1 MLRERRSR
9 TMNLFEKLRLL
20 AEWSPLLTFAQQ
32 LAGEDDMHAKAVIV
46 TEAMEWVASRTEVE
60 WDDELA
66 SHISDILVSEEGE
79 AFVRWILERMQV
91 SDVDVAE

>member
-1 MLRERRSR
+1 
-9 TMNLFEKLRLL
+9 MNIFEKLKLL

-32 LAGEDDMHAKAVIV
+32 LAAEEDMHAKAVIV
-46 TEAMEWVASRTEVE
+46 TEAMEWVADRTEIE

-66 SHISDILVSEEGE
+66 SHISDILISEEGE

-91 SDVDVAE
+91 SDADIAE

>member
-1 MLRERRSR
+1 MLLERRSR

-91 SDVDVAE
+91 SDVDVAK

>member
-1 MLRERRSR
+1 
-9 TMNLFEKLRLL
+9 MNVFEKLRLL

-32 LAGEDDMHAKAVIV
+32 LAAEDDIHAKAVIV
-46 TEAMEWVASRTEVE
+46 ADAMEWVASRTEIE

>member
-1 MLRERRSR
+1 
-9 TMNLFEKLRLL
+9 MNLFEKLRLL

-91 SDVDVAE
+91 SDADTAE

>member
-1 MLRERRSR
+1 
-9 TMNLFEKLRLL
+9 MNLFGKLRLL

-32 LAGEDDMHAKAVIV
+32 LAAEEDIHAKAVIV
-46 TEAMEWVASRTEVE
+46 SEAMEWVASRTEVE

-79 AFVRWILERMQV
+79 AFVRWILDRMQV
-91 SDVDVAE
+91 NDDRVSE

>member
-1 MLRERRSR
+1 
-9 TMNLFEKLRLL
+9 MNIFEKLKLL

-32 LAGEDDMHAKAVIV
+32 LAAEDDMHAKAVV
-46 TEAMEWVASRTEVE
+46 VADAMEWVASRTEIE

-66 SHISDILVSEEGE
+66 SHISDILISEEGE

-91 SDVDVAE
+91 SDVDVSK